1 MPPADPVL
9 VRILEWAEAEA
20 AVRAVVLTS
29 TRARAEGPPDELSD
43 YDVVVA
49 LDDLG
54 RFDAAAAYGT
64 PAARWGDEH
73 DVHGTRTL
81 FQGVVYD
88 DGVKIDWTL
97 WPAAVAGLVAERGL
111 TDALDVGYR
120 VLLDKDG
127 VTARWGQPTH
137 RAHIPSRPTAAEYV
151 ALVEEFWWSATYAA
165 KARAR
170 GEGFFLRFV
179 LDVDLTHGALRRM
192 LEWLVETGRDWSWK
206 PGAYGRGIERELP
219 PDVAAEL
226 AAAYGSFELTIE
238 LFRRV
243 ARDVGDAL
251 GYAYPQPADDV
262 VSASIDELRR
272 RPVAPPSEPT
282 TRSAEAEQRREQGH
296 DRGGP

>member
-1 MPPADPVL
+1 MPRADAVL
-9 VRILEWAEAEA
+9 VRILEWAEAEP

-29 TRARAEGPPDELSD
+29 TRARPEGPPDELSD

-49 LDDLG
+49 LEDLG
-54 RFDAAAAYGT
+54 RFDPAAAYGT

-81 FQGVVYD
+81 FRGVVYD

-97 WPAAVAGLVAERGL
+97 WPARVAGLVAERGL

-127 VTARWGQPTH
+127 LTARWSQPTH
-137 RAHIPSRPTAAEYV
+137 RAHIPRRPTAAEYV

-170 GEGFFLRFV
+170 GEELFLRFV

-192 LEWLVETGRDWSWK
+192 LEWLVETKRDWGWK

-226 AAAYGSFELTIE
+226 AAARGSVELTLE

-251 GYAYPQPADDV
+251 GYEYPQPADDV
-262 VSASIDELRR
+262 VSAYVDALR
-272 RPVAPPSEPT
+272 
-282 TRSAEAEQRREQGH
+282 
-296 DRGGP
+296 